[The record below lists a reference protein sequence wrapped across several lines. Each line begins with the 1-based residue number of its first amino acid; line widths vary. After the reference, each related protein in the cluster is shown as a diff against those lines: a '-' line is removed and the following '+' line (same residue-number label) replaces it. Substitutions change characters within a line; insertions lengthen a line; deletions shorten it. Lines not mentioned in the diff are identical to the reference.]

1 MQKKLSSYYL
11 LLYYY
16 LQFADSPTQ
25 SLELEEFN
33 VDRAKELQ

>member
-25 SLELEEFN
+25 SLELEELKIEP
-33 VDRAKELQ
+33 RSYSS